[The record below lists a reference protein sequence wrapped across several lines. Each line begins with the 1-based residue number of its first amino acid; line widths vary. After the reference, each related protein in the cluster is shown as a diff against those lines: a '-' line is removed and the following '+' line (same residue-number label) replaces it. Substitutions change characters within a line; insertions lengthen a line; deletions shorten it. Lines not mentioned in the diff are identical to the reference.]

1 MYQPTPTPMRLAG
14 TLGYDRPVSIHDLI
28 QPLIE
33 PLRSARRVVVL
44 TGAGVSAESGIP
56 TFRDEMEGLWAK
68 YDPSQLAT
76 PQAFKND
83 PATVTRWY
91 DERRQRC
98 ASCAPNPAHIALVK
112 IQNAIESHN
121 EHREIDG
128 HEPCSFTL
136 LTQNVDRLHQR
147 AGSRNVIE
155 LHGSLHVWRCT
166 ATDQEF
172 EPGPEPFLQF
182 PRHSPFEPAAIL
194 RPGVVWFGEQLP
206 EPALAAAHD
215 AIKACDLFI
224 SIGTSA
230 VVQPAASFVHIA
242 AKSGAVTAEI
252 NRDPTAISRWVNWS
266 VMAKASEALLA
277 LADEAFEIEPPI

>member
-1 MYQPTPTPMRLAG
+1 
-14 TLGYDRPVSIHDLI
+14 VSIVDLI

-33 PLRSARRVVVL
+33 PLRSARRVVIL

-56 TFRDEMEGLWAK
+56 TFRDAMTGLWAK

-91 DERRQRC
+91 DKRRRRC
-98 ASCAPNPAHIALVK
+98 AACSPNPAHEALVK
-112 IQNAIESHN
+112 IQNAIESH
-121 EHREIDG
+121 HGQDSTDG
-128 HEPCSFTL
+128 DEPGSFTL

-147 AGSRNVIE
+147 AGSRHVIE
-155 LHGSLHVWRCT
+155 LHGSLNVWRCT
-166 ATDQEF
+166 GTDQEF
-172 EPGPEPFLQF
+172 EPGPEPFTQF
-182 PRHSPFEPAAIL
+182 PRPSPFDPNAFL

-206 EPALAAAHD
+206 EAALAAAHN
-215 AIKACDLFI
+215 AIEACDLFI

-242 AKSGAVTAEI
+242 AKSGAITAEI
-252 NRDPTAISRWVNWS
+252 NREPTAISRWVNWS
-266 VMAKASEALLA
+266 IMAKAGEALPA
-277 LADEAFEIEPPI
+277 LADEAFGS

>member
-1 MYQPTPTPMRLAG
+1 M
-14 TLGYDRPVSIHDLI
+14 SIHDLI

-56 TFRDEMEGLWAK
+56 TFRDAMEGLWAK

-83 PATVTRWY
+83 PGTVTRWY
-91 DERRQRC
+91 DERRRRC
-98 ASCAPNPAHIALVK
+98 ATCSPNPGHLALVR
-112 IQNAIESHN
+112 IQNAIESRSESN
-121 EHREIDG
+121 ETDG
-128 HEPCSFTL
+128 DEPASFTL
-136 LTQNVDRLHQR
+136 ITQNVDRLHQR

-155 LHGSLHVWRCT
+155 LHGSLNVWRCT

-172 EPGPEPFLQF
+172 EPGPEPFTQF
-182 PRHSPFEPAAIL
+182 PQPSPFDPTAIL

-206 EPALAAAHD
+206 EAALAAAHH
-215 AIKACDLFI
+215 AIEASDLFI

-266 VMAKASEALLA
+266 IPAKAGEALPA
-277 LADEAFEIEPPI
+277 LADEAFGS

>member
-1 MYQPTPTPMRLAG
+1 MYRPIPSTMQSANP
-14 TLGYDRPVSIHDLI
+14 LGYDRLVSILDLI
-28 QPLIE
+28 QPLVE
-33 PLRSARRVVVL
+33 PLRTARRVVVL

-56 TFRDEMEGLWAK
+56 TFRDAMTGLWAK

-76 PQAFKND
+76 PQAFKQD

-91 DERRQRC
+91 DERRRRC
-98 ASCAPNPAHIALVK
+98 AACTPNAAHLALVK
-112 IQNAIESHN
+112 IQQAIESHN
-121 EHREIDG
+121 KDSISDDD
-128 HEPCSFTL
+128 EPGRFTL

-172 EPGPEPFLQF
+172 EPGPEPFSQF
-182 PRHSPFEPAAIL
+182 PRPSPYDPVAIL

-206 EPALAAAHD
+206 EAALAAAHE
-215 AIKACDLFI
+215 AIEACDLFL

-230 VVQPAASFVHIA
+230 VVQPAASFAHIA
-242 AKSGAVTAEI
+242 ARSGAVTAEI
-252 NRDPTAISRWVNWS
+252 NREPTAISRWVNWS
-266 VMAKASEALLA
+266 VIAKAGDALPA
-277 LADEAFEIEPPI
+277 LADEAFGA